1 MPQYTLMS
9 LNDPDYAWKCL
20 KCFDYARGLNI
31 LIILDI
37 WKDFECASYIKW
49 ARVMNMP
56 RYSYHNIIAIFVTNV
71 IILEFPPAWF
81 VNPGAPQLTILS
93 LFNKSWNIRINRLAK
108 AHKLLINFSFLLQWC
123 LSFRSI

>member
-1 MPQYTLMS
+1 MTLIMPGNVWNVLTMPGVWTY
-9 LNDPDYAWKCL
+9 
-20 KCFDYARGLNI
+20 

-56 RYSYHNIIAIFVTNV
+56 RYSYYNIIAIFVTNV

-81 VNPGAPQLTILS
+81 VHPGAPQLTILS
-93 LFNKSWNIRINRLAK
+93 LFNTS
-108 AHKLLINFSFLLQWC
+108 
-123 LSFRSI
+123 